1 MSESSSVPSTTAFRV
16 VPVPS
21 FVACL
26 SKSSNPEA
34 RLQSL
39 LLNDVEEYPV
49 NMSLSRCCS
58 FVVTS
63 IGRCFSFGTSEDG
76 MLGLGRGI
84 TETRHPMEITMPEQ
98 ARSEMITSV
107 SAGAWHVTSCTKS
120 GNVYSWGAQSHAGF
134 AVPRPTSVLPSQ
146 QQPQRRPPTM
156 KGPTPIE
163 DLLRFEWSPRQVLF
177 TPQIDRSMQHHSGL
191 SNDTNVPI
199 VQVSSGNDC
208 TFFVT
213 ESGRVLSS
221 GKSSGR
227 LGQGEVDHDVTSP
240 KPLFGGLHL
249 FQQENNNNINHP
261 LTIPRHRQKNHQHP
275 IQPRSNGPTVEYSSF
290 GVTIQAV

>member
-1 MSESSSVPSTTAFRV
+1 M
-16 VPVPS
+16 
-21 FVACL
+21 
-26 SKSSNPEA
+26 
-34 RLQSL
+34 
-39 LLNDVEEYPV
+39 
-49 NMSLSRCCS
+49 
-58 FVVTS
+58 
-63 IGRCFSFGTSEDG
+63 GRCFSFGTSEDG
-76 MLGLGRGI
+76 MLGLGRRI

-177 TPQIDRSMQHHSGL
+177 TPLTDRSTKHHSDL

-199 VQVSSGNDC
+199 VQVCSGNDC

-213 ESGRVLSS
+213 ETGRVLSS

-249 FQQENNNNINHP
+249 FQQENNSYTNHP
-261 LTIPRHRQKNHQHP
+261 LTMPRHRQNHHKHP
-275 IQPRSNGPTVEYSSF
+275 IQQRSNGPTVEYSSF